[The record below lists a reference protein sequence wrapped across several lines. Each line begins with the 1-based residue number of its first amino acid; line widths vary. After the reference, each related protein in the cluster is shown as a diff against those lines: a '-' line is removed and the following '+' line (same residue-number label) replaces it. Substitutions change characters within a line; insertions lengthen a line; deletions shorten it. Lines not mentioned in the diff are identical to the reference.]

1 MKIFNI
7 IFLSFIFSSFAQSPS
22 NLVMI
27 SGTNQAFTLEVDHHP
42 INKYTL
48 KEVRVKNIPPGYH
61 QIHIKF
67 AGNSKMLQ
75 KRIYIPPA
83 SEIVWEI
90 YPSDYRNPKGIFII
104 KDIFPS
110 DESSGYYQPN
120 LVFDWYQQNPG
131 QNSGAGNIQNGQ
143 INININN
150 QISNPPSGTQVW
162 VPGYQGNIGCP
173 KPVSPE
179 KFSNMLNTVEEQ
191 AFESSKLLT
200 AKQIIK
206 YNNCL
211 TVNQLVQIMELFS
224 FDKDKL
230 KLAKYA
236 YHYIYDIDDIYKVNN
251 VFDFDDTK
259 EKFARYIEQQE

>member
-1 MKIFNI
+1 MKTIKF
-7 IFLSFIFSSFAQSPS
+7 IFLFLFFSGFGQPAS
-22 NLVMI
+22 NLVMV
-27 SGTNQAFTLEVDHHP
+27 SGTNQAFILKVDNK
-42 INKYTL
+42 IFNKYAL
-48 KEVRVKNIPPGYH
+48 KEIRVKNIPSGYH
-61 QIHIKF
+61 LVSVNF
-67 AGNSKMLQ
+67 EDNSKILQ

-104 KDIFPS
+104 KDIFPAN
-110 DESSGYYQPN
+110 EHSGYYQPN
-120 LVFDWYQQNPG
+120 FVFDWLQQN
-131 QNSGAGNIQNGQ
+131 AGPNFGEGNVQNGQ

-150 QISNPPSGTQVW
+150 QISNTTPGTQVW

-173 KPVSPE
+173 KPISPE
-179 KFSNMLNTVEEQ
+179 KFSNMLETVEEQ
-191 AFESSKLLT
+191 SFESSKLLT

-211 TVNQLVQIMELFS
+211 TVNQLVQIMKLFS

-259 EKFARYIEQQE
+259 EKFAKYIEQQE